1 MTTATAVRA
10 PASAGRR
17 TGRLLGL
24 LPAAALLVVLAM
36 LSIALGSRDVATL
49 DVWNAITGAAQGA
62 DATVI
67 RDMRVPR
74 TVLGILV
81 GAALAMGGTI
91 LQGVAR
97 NPLADSGVLG
107 IGAGAAAAV
116 VVAALFLGT
125 MPASD
130 AVWFA
135 FVGAGLATV
144 LVYSIASF
152 GTEGATPVKL
162 ALAGAALTAL
172 CSSITSAVLLANPD
186 ALNELRMWQVGAL
199 AGRYAPVL
207 VQLWPF
213 FAVGVAVALLVGRPL
228 NLLSLGDDLA
238 RALGLRLVS
247 TRAVLFTVVA
257 VLCGAATA
265 ACGPIVFVGLMI
277 PHLVRMITGPDYRW
291 ILVYSAL
298 LGPVLV
304 LGADIIGRLLLPSG
318 EVPVGVVIGVLGAP
332 VFVLLVRF
340 RGSVKL

>member
-1 MTTATAVRA
+1 MTQTPVRA

-17 TGRLLGL
+17 TGRLIGLIPAAGL
-24 LPAAALLVVLAM
+24 LLALAM
-36 LSIALGSRDVATL
+36 LSIALGSRDVAPV
-49 DVWNAITGAAQGA
+49 DVWDAITGAAQGA

-74 TVLGILV
+74 TILGILV
-81 GAALAMGGTI
+81 GASLAMGGTI

-97 NPLADSGVLG
+97 NPLADPGVLG
-107 IGAGAAAAV
+107 ISSGAAAAV
-116 VVAALFLGT
+116 VVAALVFGT
-125 MPASD
+125 MPTGD

-135 FVGAGLATV
+135 FAGAGIATV
-144 LVYSIASF
+144 LVYAIASF

-172 CSSITSAVLLANPD
+172 CASITSAILLADPD
-186 ALNELRMWQVGAL
+186 ALNTLRMWQVGAL
-199 AGRYAPVL
+199 AGRYGSVL
-207 VQLWPF
+207 LQLWPF
-213 FAVGVAVALLVGRPL
+213 FAVGIVVALFVGRPL

-238 RALGLRLVS
+238 RSLGLRLVP
-247 TRAVLFTVVA
+247 TRAFLFAVVA
-257 VLCGAATA
+257 ALCGAATA

-277 PHLVRMITGPDYRW
+277 PHLVRLITGPDYRW
-291 ILVYSAL
+291 ILVYSAV

>member
-1 MTTATAVRA
+1 MTASPVHA
-10 PASAGRR
+10 PATVGQR

-24 LPAAALLVVLAM
+24 LPAAGLLVVLAT
-36 LSIALGSRDVATL
+36 LSIALGSRDVAPL
-49 DVWNAITGAAQGA
+49 DVWAAVAGTTQGA

-67 RDMRVPR
+67 REMRVPR

-81 GAALAMGGTI
+81 GAALAIGGTI

-116 VVAALFLGT
+116 VVAALLFGT
-125 MPASD
+125 MPAGD

-144 LVYSIASF
+144 LVYVIASF

-172 CSSITSAVLLANPD
+172 CASVTSAILLADPD

-207 VQLWPF
+207 AQLWPF
-213 FAVGVAVALLVGRPL
+213 FAVGIAVALFVGRPL

-238 RALGLRLVS
+238 RALGLRLVP
-247 TRAVLFTVVA
+247 TRALLFAVVA

-265 ACGPIVFVGLMI
+265 ACGPIVFVGLMV
-277 PHLVRMITGPDYRW
+277 PHLVRLVTGPDYRW
-291 ILVYSAL
+291 ILLYSAL
-298 LGPVLV
+298 LGPVVVLGGDIVGRLV
-304 LGADIIGRLLLPSG
+304 LASG
-318 EVPVGVVIGVLGAP
+318 EVPVGVVIGVIGAP
-332 VFVLLVRF
+332 VFILLVRF
-340 RGSVKL
+340 RRSMKL

>member
-1 MTTATAVRA
+1 VTSAPVRER
-10 PASAGRR
+10 PSTGRR
-17 TGRLLGL
+17 IGRLAGVV
-24 LPAAALLVVLAM
+24 PAAALLLVLAL
-36 LSIALGSRDVATL
+36 LSIALGSRDVAPG
-49 DVWNAITGAAQGA
+49 DVWNAIIGTTQGA

-97 NPLADSGVLG
+97 NPLADPGVLG
-107 IGAGAAAAV
+107 ITPGAAAAV
-116 VVAALFLGT
+116 VVAALAFGT
-125 MPASD
+125 MPAGD

-135 FVGAGLATV
+135 FAGAGIATV
-144 LVYSIASF
+144 LVYAIASF

-172 CSSITSAVLLANPD
+172 CTSITSAILLADPD

-207 VQLWPF
+207 AQLWPF
-213 FAVGVAVALLVGRPL
+213 FAVGIVVALFVGRPL

-238 RALGLRLVS
+238 RSLGLRLVP
-247 TRAVLFTVVA
+247 TRTVLFAVVA

-277 PHLVRMITGPDYRW
+277 PHLVRLLTGPDYRW

-304 LGADIIGRLLLPSG
+304 LGADIIGRLILASG